1 MSVLFFS
8 FMNYCIFLMC
18 GLNKEMIIIHKPI
31 TGEWKEYCK
40 II

>member
-1 MSVLFFS
+1 
-8 FMNYCIFLMC
+8 MC
-18 GLNKEMIIIHKPI
+18 GLNKEMKIIHKPI